1 VTTDTRAIVQHLAA
15 FYDFAGRLV
24 LDLGAGGGQLAGYAR
39 DARAVIAVDVD
50 RQALDRLAA
59 RLRELGLAD
68 RFTLVADDLL
78 DVTATADVVLLEFCL
93 HQMADPDRAL
103 RHARGLAPDV
113 LVLDHAPGSS
123 WSGAAAEVGLVQSA
137 WDAVA
142 RQTVR
147 RERSVEAWQRFGD
160 HEELAAKLA
169 GCGPE
174 SEDRIRQY
182 RGQTMI
188 SIPMPYRMA
197 LL

>member
-1 VTTDTRAIVQHLAA
+1 MATDTRAIVQELAA
-15 FYDFAGRLV
+15 FYDLAGRVV
-24 LDLGAGGGQLAGYAR
+24 LDVGAGGGQLVEYAR

-59 RLRELGLAD
+59 RLQVLGLAG

-93 HQMADPDRAL
+93 HQMAEPDRAL
-103 RHARGLAPDV
+103 RHARGLAPEV
-113 LVLDHAPGSS
+113 LVLDHAPGSPWS
-123 WSGAAAEVGLVQSA
+123 WAAAEDGLVQSA
-137 WDAVA
+137 WDAVG
-142 RQTVR
+142 RHEVR
-147 RERSVEAWQRFGD
+147 RERSVEARQRFRD

-174 SEDRIRQY
+174 SEDRIRRY
-182 RGQTMI
+182 RDETMI
-188 SIPMPYRMA
+188 SIPMPYRIA